1 MFLIK
6 TNNNMKK
13 LLQELFEISCV
24 IVGLYVGYLLVEHI
38 WSVFDISP
46 TGTLFFIL
54 ALFSFHIWLS
64 RNYKYGLYRLF
75 KDIHQSNLD
84 DIEQQQLEELVDE
97 VVVKEQISN
106 SVAAV
111 KIFWFTLLITMC
123 CVTFLITQESIGFVD
138 WLIVLSII
146 AAPLI
151 LLYFVGEWFVD
162 KDETEE
168 KEAKV
173 I

>member
-1 MFLIK
+1 MTKLI
-6 TNNNMKK
+6 TA
-13 LLQELFEISCV
+13 LSILIF
-24 IVGLYVGYLLVEHI
+24 IVGGYLLSQHI
-38 WSVFDISP
+38 FSIFV
-46 TGTLFFIL
+46 GGEGLF
-54 ALFSFHIWLS
+54 IWLTMVCAS
-64 RNYKYGLYRLF
+64 IWLGRQNKDGIYRLL

-84 DIEQQQLEELVDE
+84 DIEQQQLEEPVDE
-97 VVVKEQISN
+97 VIVKEQISN

-111 KIFWFTLLITMC
+111 KIFWFTLLIAMC
-123 CVTFLITQESIGFVD
+123 CVTFLIAQESIGVID

>member
-1 MFLIK
+1 MAK
-6 TNNNMKK
+6 NQAGVNNMKK
-13 LLQELFEISCV
+13 LTTVLSWLICLAFV
-24 IVGLYVGYLLVEHI
+24 IGGYLLGKHTSSILDFGEGLFVWLTILCASI
-38 WSVFDISP
+38 WF
-46 TGTLFFIL
+46 GR
-54 ALFSFHIWLS
+54 
-64 RNYKYGLYRLF
+64 RNKDGIYRLL

-84 DIEQQQLEELVDE
+84 DIEQQQLEELIDE

-111 KIFWFTLLITMC
+111 KIFWFTLLIAMY
-123 CVTFLITQESIGFVD
+123 CVTFLIAQESIGVVD

-151 LLYFVGEWFVD
+151 LAYFVGEWFVD
-162 KDETEE
+162 TDETEE

>member
-1 MFLIK
+1 
-6 TNNNMKK
+6 MKK

-84 DIEQQQLEELVDE
+84 DIEQQQLEELEDE

-111 KIFWFTLLITMC
+111 KIFWFTLLIAMS
-123 CVTFLITQESIGFVD
+123 CVTFLIAQESIGFVD

-168 KEAKV
+168 KDAEIIK
-173 I
+173 

>member
-1 MFLIK
+1 
-6 TNNNMKK
+6 MKI

-24 IVGLYVGYLLVEHI
+24 IFGLYVGYLLVQHI
-38 WSVFDISP
+38 WSVLDSGEELFLLI
-46 TGTLFFIL
+46 TLFCIL
-54 ALFSFHIWLS
+54 IWLG
-64 RNYKYGLYRLF
+64 RNNKDSFYSLF
-75 KDIHQSNLD
+75 KDVHQSNLD
-84 DIEQQQLEELVDE
+84 DIERQQLLDPVDE

-111 KIFWFTLLITMC
+111 NIFWFTLLIAMC
-123 CVTFLITQESIGFVD
+123 CVTFLIAQESIGVID

>member
-1 MFLIK
+1 MNILTTALSILIFLSFLVGGYFLGQHISSVL
-6 TNNNMKK
+6 NHS
-13 LLQELFEISCV
+13 EGLFV
-24 IVGLYVGYLLVEHI
+24 FIVLICASI
-38 WSVFDISP
+38 WFGRQNKDGI
-46 TGTLFFIL
+46 
-54 ALFSFHIWLS
+54 
-64 RNYKYGLYRLF
+64 YRLF

-84 DIEQQQLEELVDE
+84 DIEQQQLEEPVDE

-111 KIFWFTLLITMC
+111 KIFWFTLLIAMY
-123 CVTFLITQESIGFVD
+123 CVTFLIAQESIGAVD

>member
-1 MFLIK
+1 MVRNQAGVI
-6 TNNNMKK
+6 NMKK
-13 LLQELFEISCV
+13 LIKALSILIFL
-24 IVGLYVGYLLVEHI
+24 GLLVGGYFLGQHI
-38 WSVFDISP
+38 FSVLNHSE
-46 TGTLFFIL
+46 GLFVFIVL
-54 ALFSFHIWLS
+54 ICASIWFGRS
-64 RNYKYGLYRLF
+64 NKDGIYRIF
-75 KDIHQSNLD
+75 KEIHQNNLD
-84 DIEQQQLEELVDE
+84 DIELQQLEEPVDE
-97 VVVKEQISN
+97 VAVKEQISN

-111 KIFWFTLLITMC
+111 NIFWFTLWIAMC
-123 CVTFLITQESIGFVD
+123 CVTFLIAQESIGVID

-151 LLYFVGEWFVD
+151 LAYFVSEWFVD